1 MASPGKPKKTVGQQ
15 VSLRYAW
22 YALFILFMVNF
33 INYVDR
39 MAINTAM
46 ETLKRYFEIND
57 TKLGL
62 IASSFT
68 LVYALISLPMGYL
81 SDRGVRTR
89 IIAAGAFIWSLA
101 TTASG
106 FMTRYWPFFITRAA
120 VGAGE
125 GIYAPSGN
133 ALIVDYFP
141 KRLRNTAV
149 AIFMSAMI
157 LGGAVA
163 FIVAGL
169 ILQKTEHFKMD
180 RIDALVV
187 NRKHQPIDGWEFEK
201 STEIKN
207 PATGKRMAAYHFTNG
222 AGQSMTVGLQ
232 RHDDKKTDQQKA
244 AIGMRGSSLLFDI
257 YALHDK
263 EVLTGDL
270 NPAAKELTA
279 AVIERVRNH
288 EGDPIGENRYH
299 MPHISAKF
307 KVPAELKHKLWYDE
321 KTREI
326 VFRGIM
332 TKKEKKIVQELGEGE
347 HYTKIV
353 GFMYSDTNYY
363 YIRSDN
369 WKWIF
374 WILGPPGLI
383 IALFAF
389 FLKEP
394 IKGGGDGLSHEQA
407 SKVEQKKT
415 DYSLIFKT
423 PTVMLLMLSNILATY
438 CVGGLVIWLFPYV
451 ERYKGME
458 SAEAS
463 MKVGP
468 FVIVAALAGVI
479 VSGILAD
486 KLQKKTLKGNNILL
500 VIAILCGTPFM
511 YLFFFSNSYWIMVGS
526 ISMTMFF
533 LSWLNGPLNALLMT
547 LVEPQLRATLNAI
560 HILLIHVLG
569 DALSPLIIGYISD
582 QKSLGYAL
590 LITPVFLVLGMIGFG
605 VAAITV
611 EKDIKACEARMK
623 AAGIVDDGSMPGG
636 H

>member
-1 MASPGKPKKTVGQQ
+1 MSAGPRKKVVGQK

-22 YALFILFMVNF
+22 YALFILFLVNF

-46 ETLKRYFEIND
+46 ETIKRYFEIND

-89 IIAAGAFIWSLA
+89 IIAAGAFVWSIA

-106 FMTRYWPFFITRAA
+106 WMTRYWPFFATRAM

-157 LGGAVA
+157 VGGATA

-169 ILQKTEHFKMD
+169 ILQKTERFNMGRVNTLVSAEQH
-180 RIDALVV
+180 IDV
-187 NRKHQPIDGWEFEK
+187 QGWTFDK
-201 STEIKN
+201 STEIRN
-207 PATGKRMAAYHFTNG
+207 PATKKRMAAYHFKNLSNG
-222 AGQSMTVGLQ
+222 SITVGLQ
-232 RHDDKKTDQQKA
+232 RHNDKKTDKEKQ

-257 YALHDK
+257 YALRDG
-263 EVLTGDL
+263 EVITGGL
-270 NPAAKELTA
+270 NKDEAQLVD
-279 AVIERVRNH
+279 AVIARVKKH
-288 EGDPIGENRYH
+288 EGEPIGENRYNLAH
-299 MPHISAKF
+299 VSSKFHI
-307 KVPAELKHKLWYDE
+307 PASLEGKLRYE
-321 KTREI
+321 EATREI
-326 VFRGIM
+326 VFKGIM
-332 TKKEKKIVQELGEGE
+332 TKADKKIVQELGEGE

-353 GFMYSDTNYY
+353 GFMYSDTNFY

-374 WILGPPGLI
+374 WLLGPPGLI

-394 IKGGGDGLSHEQA
+394 IKGGGDGISQEQA
-407 SKVEQKKT
+407 AHVEKQKT

-423 PTVMLLMLSNILATY
+423 PSVMLLMISNILATY

-458 SAEAS
+458 SSEAS
-463 MKVGP
+463 MSVGP
-468 FVIVAALAGVI
+468 FVIVGALLGVI

-486 KLQKKTLKGNNILL
+486 KLQKKTAKGNNLLLVLAILL
-500 VIAILCGTPFM
+500 GTPFM
-511 YLFFFSNSYWIMVGS
+511 YLFFFSTSYWVMVFS
-526 ISMTMFF
+526 ISMAMFF

-547 LVEPQLRATLNAI
+547 LVEPQLRATLNAV

-569 DALSPLIIGYISD
+569 DALSPIIIGYISD
-582 QKSLGYAL
+582 QKSLHYAL

-605 VAAITV
+605 VSSIFV
-611 EKDIKACEARMK
+611 EKDLKACEARMK